1 MPNRLV
7 DAALEQLPQ
16 RLRRIQ
22 TRTVA
27 AGGSARW
34 SRNEISMSFDVKVDG
49 IRSVA
54 KVGRGRVYEMAL
66 ALIENPVSGAG
77 EELYLD

>member
-1 MPNRLV
+1 
-7 DAALEQLPQ
+7 
-16 RLRRIQ
+16 
-22 TRTVA
+22 
-27 AGGSARW
+27 
-34 SRNEISMSFDVKVDG
+34 MSFDVKVDG

-66 ALIENPVSGAG
+66 ARIENPVSGAG